1 MTELV
6 WKKAWE
12 LTGQHEGNYQCL
24 YNDRGNWTSGIVGT
38 GKLKGTKYGI
48 SAMSYPKLDI
58 LNLTEADAEKIFHDD
73 YWVANKCYALPD
85 ALSVALFDYV
95 VNSPAKQAIKDLQIC
110 LGIKSDGIIGPQTIG
125 VANTKPVKDVLNEFM
140 LRRLEFMVTKCDW
153 RSFGKGWGERI
164 YKTWHECEKLI

>member
-12 LTGQHEGNYQCL
+12 LAGQHEGNYQCL

-58 LNLTEADAEKIFHDD
+58 LNLTEEDAEKIFHDD

-95 VNSPAKQAIKDLQIC
+95 VNSPAKQAIKDFKDIATEGAKGSLRYIIYQI
-110 LGIKSDGIIGPQTIG
+110 IVIFI
-125 VANTKPVKDVLNEFM
+125 
-140 LRRLEFMVTKCDW
+140 
-153 RSFGKGWGERI
+153 SFLI
-164 YKTWHECEKLI
+164 FKTCNN